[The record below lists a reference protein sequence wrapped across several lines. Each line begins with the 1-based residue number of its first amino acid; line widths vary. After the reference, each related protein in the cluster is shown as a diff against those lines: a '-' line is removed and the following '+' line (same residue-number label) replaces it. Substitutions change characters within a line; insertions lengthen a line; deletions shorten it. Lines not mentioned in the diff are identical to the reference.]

1 MSYMDNLKYSDIENK
16 RLNNIEKNYKRLM
29 ENYTPVNAIKY
40 CEYLRNK
47 DKHELVNNFECLY
60 TVPAKGAWDIVDAL
74 FEELFIDKDY
84 TTIDRLHESIQD
96 YKQLCLENNQVSSM
110 EYIDKTINLV
120 KESYKPVLTNE
131 NMVSYIMES
140 FIPTDDESLNE
151 SVKSYVEST
160 VNALFPDGIDDNT
173 IMENLSTMETI
184 DNKVRKLAESYIAT
198 KETFKTPVYTT
209 EDRDMGIRRLISGVP
224 IGNLT
229 KALRE
234 TTFKGDQDLANDI
247 IDAAEIDHNKII
259 HSNKYEPELY
269 NDLEDKVDSLIDLVK
284 SSVHDK
290 DDNIT
295 DELEEYKKTI
305 ESIIIDA
312 NKNKTSYNIWKENGE
327 ELLDSEDDT
336 DEDVSDNDIIEA
348 IDDLADMIEEDDVLL
363 ERVILEYQAHRK
375 NLIDKYE
382 VTKETIYPVLKSLDK
397 IQTVLEDTGRNSLAG
412 KVGRMKEKVARQV
425 VSGARKTRDAL
436 EHGAVASQKAA
447 EHVNNFVSSTVQK
460 ILDAPYKEK
469 REEILKGGYKVKLT
483 NLVKDG
489 IRHGIA
495 FAINPVLG
503 AISVLSKVA
512 NDASVDMRVR
522 REILQDL
529 KMELKMVEE
538 KIEDARSDGNKKEK
552 YQLMRTKQK
561 LENEIVRIENRIE
574 SRGTAERPE

>member
-40 CEYLRNK
+40 CDYLRNK
-47 DKHELVNNFECLY
+47 DKHELVNSFECLY
-60 TVPAKGAWDIVDAL
+60 TVPTKAAWDIVDAL

-84 TTIDRLHESIQD
+84 TTIDRLYESIQD
-96 YKQLCLENNQVSSM
+96 YKQLCLDNNQVSTM

-120 KESYKPVLTNE
+120 QESYKPVLTNE

-140 FIPTDDESLNE
+140 FIPTDDESLN
-151 SVKSYVEST
+151 SAVKSYVEST
-160 VNALFPDGIDDNT
+160 VDALFSEGIDENT
-173 IMENLSTMETI
+173 LMERLDTIETV
-184 DNKVRKLAESYIAT
+184 DNKVRKLAEAYQEPV
-198 KETFKTPVYTT
+198 KETFSTPAYTN
-209 EDRDMGIRRLISGVP
+209 EDRDNGIRKMISNVS
-224 IGNLT
+224 IGKLT
-229 KALRE
+229 KVLRE
-234 TTFKGDQDLANDI
+234 TTFKGDQDLANSI
-247 IDAAEIDHNKII
+247 IDAAEADHNKII
-259 HSNKYEPELY
+259 HSNKYEPALY

-284 SSVHDK
+284 SSIHDK

-312 NKNKTSYNIWKENGE
+312 NMKKTSYNIWKENGE
-327 ELLDSEDDT
+327 ELLDSEEDTEEVDDR
-336 DEDVSDNDIIEA
+336 DIIEA
-348 IDDLADMIEEDDVLL
+348 IDDLVDMIEEDDIIL
-363 ERVILEYQAHRK
+363 ERAILEYQSHRK

-397 IQTVLEDTGRNSLAG
+397 IQSIYEDTGRNSLAG
-412 KVGRMKEKVARQV
+412 KIGRMKEKVARQV

-436 EHGAVASQKAA
+436 EHGAIASKKAA
-447 EHVNNFVSSTVQK
+447 DHVNNFVSSTVQK

-512 NDASVDMRVR
+512 GDASVDMRVR

-574 SRGTAERPE
+574 SRGTDERPE

>member
-120 KESYKPVLTNE
+120 TESYKPVLTNE

-140 FIPTDDESLNE
+140 FIPTNDESLNE

-173 IMENLSTMETI
+173 IMENLSTIETI
-184 DNKVRKLAESYIAT
+184 DNKVRKLAESYVTT

-382 VTKETIYPVLKSLDK
+382 VTNETIYPVLKSLDK
-397 IQTVLEDTGRNSLAG
+397 IQTILEDTGRNSLAG

-512 NDASVDMRVR
+512 NDAAVDMRVR

>member
-60 TVPAKGAWDIVDAL
+60 TVPSKAAWDIVDAL

-110 EYIDKTINLV
+110 EYIDRTINLV

-140 FIPTDDESLNE
+140 FIPTNDESLNE

-173 IMENLSTMETI
+173 IMENLSTIETI

-382 VTKETIYPVLKSLDK
+382 VTKETIYPILKSLDK
-397 IQTVLEDTGRNSLAG
+397 IQSIYEDTGRNSLAG

-436 EHGAVASQKAA
+436 EHGAIASQKAA
-447 EHVNNFVSSTVQK
+447 EHVNNFASSTVQK

-512 NDASVDMRVR
+512 NDAAVDMRVR

-561 LENEIVRIENRIE
+561 LENEITRIENRIE

>member
-1 MSYMDNLKYSDIENK
+1 MDNLKYSDIENK

-60 TVPAKGAWDIVDAL
+60 TVPSKAAWDIVDAL
-74 FEELFIDKDY
+74 FDELFIDKDY

-110 EYIDKTINLV
+110 EYIDRTINLV

-140 FIPTDDESLNE
+140 FIPTNDESLNE

-173 IMENLSTMETI
+173 IMENLSTIETI

-382 VTKETIYPVLKSLDK
+382 VTKETIYPILKSLDK
-397 IQTVLEDTGRNSLAG
+397 IQSIYEDTGRNSLAG

-436 EHGAVASQKAA
+436 EHGAIASQKAA
-447 EHVNNFVSSTVQK
+447 EHVNNFASSTVQK

-512 NDASVDMRVR
+512 NDAAVDMRVR

-561 LENEIVRIENRIE
+561 LENEITRIENRIE

>member
-74 FEELFIDKDY
+74 FEELFIDRDY

-131 NMVSYIMES
+131 NMVSHIMES
-140 FIPTDDESLNE
+140 FIPTNDESLNE

-173 IMENLSTMETI
+173 IMENLSTIETI
-184 DNKVRKLAESYIAT
+184 DNKVRKLAESYVTT

-312 NKNKTSYNIWKENGE
+312 NRNKTSYNIWKENGE

-348 IDDLADMIEEDDVLL
+348 IDDLADMVEEDDVLL

-382 VTKETIYPVLKSLDK
+382 VTNETIYPVLKSLDK
-397 IQTVLEDTGRNSLAG
+397 IQTILEDTGRNSLAG

-436 EHGAVASQKAA
+436 EHGAIASQKAA

-512 NDASVDMRVR
+512 NDAAVDMRVR

-561 LENEIVRIENRIE
+561 LENEITRIENRIE
-574 SRGTAERPE
+574 SRGTDERPE

>member
-120 KESYKPVLTNE
+120 TESYKPVLTNE

-140 FIPTDDESLNE
+140 FIPTNDESLNE

-173 IMENLSTMETI
+173 IMENLSTIETI

-436 EHGAVASQKAA
+436 EHGAVAAQKAA

>member
-60 TVPAKGAWDIVDAL
+60 TVPIKAAWDIVDAL

-84 TTIDRLHESIQD
+84 TTIDRLYESIQD

-110 EYIDKTINLV
+110 EYIDRTINLV

-131 NMVSYIMES
+131 NMVYYIMES

-209 EDRDMGIRRLISGVP
+209 EDSDMGIRRLISGVP

-312 NKNKTSYNIWKENGE
+312 NRNKTSYNIWKENGE

-336 DEDVSDNDIIEA
+336 DGDVSDNDIIEA
-348 IDDLADMIEEDDVLL
+348 IDDLADMVEEDDVLL

-382 VTKETIYPVLKSLDK
+382 VTKETIYPILKSLDK
-397 IQTVLEDTGRNSLAG
+397 IQSIYEDTGRNSLAG

-436 EHGAVASQKAA
+436 EHGAIASQKAA

>member
-1 MSYMDNLKYSDIENK
+1 MDNLKYSDIENK

-60 TVPAKGAWDIVDAL
+60 TVPSKAAWDIVDAL

-110 EYIDKTINLV
+110 EYIDRTINLV

-140 FIPTDDESLNE
+140 FIPTNDESLNE

-173 IMENLSTMETI
+173 IMENLSTIETI

-382 VTKETIYPVLKSLDK
+382 VTKETIYPILKSLDK
-397 IQTVLEDTGRNSLAG
+397 IQSIYEDTGRNSLAG

-436 EHGAVASQKAA
+436 EHGAIASQKAA
-447 EHVNNFVSSTVQK
+447 EHVNNFASSTVQK

-512 NDASVDMRVR
+512 NDAAVDMRVR

-561 LENEIVRIENRIE
+561 LENEITRIENRIE

>member
-60 TVPAKGAWDIVDAL
+60 TVPSKAAWDIVDAL
-74 FEELFIDKDY
+74 FDELFIDKDY

-110 EYIDKTINLV
+110 EYIDRTINLV

-140 FIPTDDESLNE
+140 FIPTNDESLNE

-173 IMENLSTMETI
+173 IMENLSTIETI

-382 VTKETIYPVLKSLDK
+382 VTKETIYPILKSLDK
-397 IQTVLEDTGRNSLAG
+397 IQSIYEDTGRNSLAG

-436 EHGAVASQKAA
+436 EHGAIASQKAA
-447 EHVNNFVSSTVQK
+447 EHVNNFASSTVQK

-512 NDASVDMRVR
+512 NDAAVDMRVR

-561 LENEIVRIENRIE
+561 LENEITRIENRIE

>member
-1 MSYMDNLKYSDIENK
+1 
-16 RLNNIEKNYKRLM
+16 
-29 ENYTPVNAIKY
+29 
-40 CEYLRNK
+40 
-47 DKHELVNNFECLY
+47 
-60 TVPAKGAWDIVDAL
+60 
-74 FEELFIDKDY
+74 
-84 TTIDRLHESIQD
+84 
-96 YKQLCLENNQVSSM
+96 
-110 EYIDKTINLV
+110 
-120 KESYKPVLTNE
+120 
-131 NMVSYIMES
+131 MES
-140 FIPTDDESLNE
+140 FIPTNDESLNE

-173 IMENLSTMETI
+173 IMENLSTIETI

-382 VTKETIYPVLKSLDK
+382 VTKETIYPILKSLDK
-397 IQTVLEDTGRNSLAG
+397 IQSIYEDTGRNSLAG

-436 EHGAVASQKAA
+436 EHGAIASQKAA
-447 EHVNNFVSSTVQK
+447 EHVNNFASSTVQK

-512 NDASVDMRVR
+512 NDAAVDMRVR

-561 LENEIVRIENRIE
+561 LENEITRIENRIE